1 MSDSPP
7 EELPEP
13 DSSSPP
19 LPGSEDFGAFP
30 LMMAFGGDAGADFG
44 AAGEGA
50 AGAAAGA
57 AGEGAAGAAAGAAG
71 AAAGAAAAEL
81 AWAGATAGG
90 FFSSSLRTKSMT
102 T

>member
-57 AGEGAAGAAAGAAG
+57 A
-71 AAAGAAAAEL
+71 AAEV
-81 AWAGATAGG
+81 AGAGATAGG

>member
-57 AGEGAAGAAAGAAG
+57 AG

-81 AWAGATAGG
+81 AGAGATAGG

>member
-57 AGEGAAGAAAGAAG
+57 AGEGAAGAAAGAA
-71 AAAGAAAAEL
+71 AAEL
-81 AWAGATAGG
+81 AGAGATAGG